1 MTCCDVLIFYYMAL
15 YYYLV
20 EYVGKLE

>member
-20 EYVGKLE
+20 ESVGKLE